1 MTILVACQTA
11 DEETFHEIFMR
22 SERCYCALEDRRMHL
37 RKVLVLQT
45 PFSLLASAYSKTRAF
60 DIRRGRGDK
69 SPTTFPKASINLV
82 FTHRERMKSFR
93 TFNLPLHDSK
103 EGRPCS
109 LGMNLCL
116 DKPSSDELLSGR
128 RNIHCFENKNF
139 YFFHVRLESERPSIN
154 LRLPRRLT
162 IN

>member
-1 MTILVACQTA
+1 MLLCARGQANAFEESARSSNTI
-11 DEETFHEIFMR
+11 
-22 SERCYCALEDRRMHL
+22 
-37 RKVLVLQT
+37 
-45 PFSLLASAYSKTRAF
+45 FSLLGSAYLKTRAF
-60 DIRRGRGDK
+60 DIRRGDK

-116 DKPSSDELLSGR
+116 
-128 RNIHCFENKNF
+128 
-139 YFFHVRLESERPSIN
+139 V
-154 LRLPRRLT
+154 
-162 IN
+162 